1 MLLTRQNPLHY
12 DFGMAQK
19 VGPEGQVVISKKFRD
34 ELGIEPGDEVE
45 VSLSENGVL
54 IQSVHTTKTLRGIFS
69 GSGMLEMLMSDRRK
83 D

>member
-1 MLLTRQNPLHY
+1 MLLTRQTPPHY
-12 DFGMAQK
+12 DFCMAQNVRPK
-19 VGPEGQVVISKKFRD
+19 GQVVISKKFRD

-45 VSLSENGVL
+45 VSLSKNGVL